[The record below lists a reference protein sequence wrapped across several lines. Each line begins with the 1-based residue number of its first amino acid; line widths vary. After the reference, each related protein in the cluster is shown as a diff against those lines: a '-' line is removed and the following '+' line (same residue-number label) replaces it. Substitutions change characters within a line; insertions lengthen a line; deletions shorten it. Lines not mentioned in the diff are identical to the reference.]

1 MAFANHEHVGAGVS
15 RDDFRHRSKKLV
27 RAPLCLGR
35 RRSGIFP
42 GSCFLPVELVSE
54 RIPHAN
60 SRLVHGGDSCIV
72 RFGRSALRNLFGNGR
87 RRRTRRLEMAFPPRR
102 TADDSARNHLFLGP
116 YQSPRGSALADCG
129 GTTGRCG
136 ADSKREARSGNAAS
150 SAGTERRARV
160 ASLGDL
166 FWIHRGV
173 LRTRHLAA
181 SDREGAAD
189 IGSDRRIYYGWLL
202 RRRVYRYGCVGC
214 IRRPERKQNSKSPMD
229 LPRFGGGSGVC
240 DLLSELLALAGMD
253 NCGSRRHQRGAV
265 RFLGDSNAVSHRH
278 RRRRRPCFHQR
289 GTDGRRLFATF
300 YYGMAEGSYR
310 IIQCGSR
317 GHGGFPDTGDGVD
330 RCAEVVCPR
339 RVTGSGKYTKAQ
351 NRIRKSTNTFLV
363 PFCDPPCAFCGL
375 FPFSPFFAYIVTL

>member
-1 MAFANHEHVGAGVS
+1 MAFANHDHVGAGVS

-35 RRSGIFP
+35 RRSEMFL

-60 SRLVHGGDSCIV
+60 SRLVPGGDSCIV
-72 RFGRSALRNLFGNGR
+72 RFWRSALRNLFGNGR
-87 RRRTRRLEMAFPPRR
+87 RRRTRWLEMAFPPRR
-102 TADDSARNHLFLGP
+102 TADDSARNHLSVGP

-129 GTTGRCG
+129 GTTGRYG

-173 LRTRHLAA
+173 LRAGHLAA

-189 IGSDRRIYYGWLL
+189 IESDRRIYYGRLL

-214 IRRPERKQNSKSPMD
+214 IRRPERKQNSKSAID
-229 LPRFGGGSGVC
+229 LPRFGGGSGIC
-240 DLLSELLALAGMD
+240 DLLSEPLALAGMD
-253 NCGSRRHQRGAV
+253 NRGSRRHQRG
-265 RFLGDSNAVSHRH
+265 R
-278 RRRRRPCFHQR
+278 
-289 GTDGRRLFATF
+289 DGRRFFGTF

-317 GHGGFPDTGDGVD
+317 GHGGFPDTGNGVD
-330 RCAEVVCPR
+330 WCAEVVCPR
-339 RVTGSGKYTKAQ
+339 RVKPGKVHK
-351 NRIRKSTNTFLV
+351 RHKTNSKKHKNSFS
-363 PFCDPPCAFCGL
+363 CAFL
-375 FPFSPFFAYIVTL
+375 